1 MANLPTTTLAEIAD
15 SPGWLPPAPHRRL
28 VAKTSSAALLARP
41 AAQWETSR
49 VGQPPRPVEPFDDRG
64 PELKG

>member
-1 MANLPTTTLAEIAD
+1 M
-15 SPGWLPPAPHRRL
+15 HRVASTGFHRHL

-41 AAQWETSR
+41 AAQWENVAR
-49 VGQPPRPVEPFDDRG
+49 RGQPPRAVEPFDDRG